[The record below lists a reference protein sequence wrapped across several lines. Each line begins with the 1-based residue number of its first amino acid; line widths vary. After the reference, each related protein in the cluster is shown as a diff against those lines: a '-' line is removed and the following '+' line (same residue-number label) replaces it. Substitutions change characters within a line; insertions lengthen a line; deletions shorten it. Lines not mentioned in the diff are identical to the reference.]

1 MRAVR
6 HAEHGGIDVLEVV
19 DLPEPEPGPA
29 EVVVAVRS
37 AALNRLDLLQREG
50 PALLPGF
57 RLPHVP
63 GMDVAGEVAA
73 VGRDVRGVAEGDRV
87 VVKPG
92 VHCGECAACRSGDDR
107 RCTGMRVIG
116 GSLPGGY
123 AERCLVP
130 ATHVFGVPDGVG
142 FDDAATVPTAFSTAW
157 RAVVDTAAL
166 REGEVLVVHGPSSGV
181 SIAAVQLAK
190 RLGATVIV
198 TGRSEAKLRRALAVG
213 ADHVVLE
220 GDTPLEDAVRDLTG
234 GRGADV
240 VFDHV
245 GPARFGTSVRMLAMD
260 GRLAHCGTTTGSRVE
275 VELPYLYHM
284 GIRILGVGP
293 QGYRGFVE
301 MLEHYW
307 SGSYEAVVDSRY
319 PLEKAADA
327 QARLDAGDVFGKVL
341 LHP

>member
-1 MRAVR
+1 VRAVQ
-6 HAEHGGIDVLEVV
+6 HAEHGGIDVLELVE
-19 DLPEPEPGPA
+19 LPDPVPGA
-29 EVVVAVRS
+29 GEVVVAVRS

-50 PALLPGF
+50 PPLLPGF

-73 VGRDVRGVAEGDRV
+73 VGRSVRGLAEGDRV

-92 VHCGECAACRSGDDR
+92 VHCGTCAACRQGDDR
-107 RCTGMRVIG
+107 RCTGIRVIG

-130 ATHVFGVPDGVG
+130 ATHAFAIPDGVH

-157 RAVVDTAAL
+157 RAIVDTAAV
-166 REGEVLVVHGPSSGV
+166 RQGETVVVHGPGSGV
-181 SIAAVQLAK
+181 TIAAVQLAK
-190 RLGATVIV
+190 QSGARVIV
-198 TGRSEAKLRRALAVG
+198 TGRSEAKLRRATAVG
-213 ADHVVLE
+213 ADHVVLH
-220 GDTPLEDAVRDLTG
+220 GDVPMEEAVRDLTG

-245 GPARFGTSVRMLAMD
+245 GPASFGASVRMLGLE

-275 VELPYLYHM
+275 INLPYLYHM

-293 QGYRGFVE
+293 QSHRSFVA
-301 MLEHYW
+301 MLDHYW
-307 SGSYEAVVDSRY
+307 SGSYDAVVDSRY

-341 LHP
+341 LQP